1 MSLIAE
7 ALRKAHLDAK
17 QQEAAHRGRAPYV
30 AAAGHTGRRPSKAP
44 WIVALVASNLVIAVV
59 AVSAFRWS
67 WREQAP
73 AAPSAAAA
81 ETTPAVTEAERSP
94 ATHAVAAEAQV
105 PAAPAADAAPERP
118 SAETP
123 PGPPPEP
130 VQASPPAAAE
140 APAPTPATRPA
151 PPPAP
156 VPAPTPEPAAPQAAR
171 GTTGPPDE
179 PTRFSYAM
187 SLPDGRRVELSGVVS
202 TSVGNQAMINDRLVR
217 VGDRIEELKVVR
229 IDRRGVELQ
238 GERGRVYLEI
248 P

>member
-59 AVSAFRWS
+59 AVSALRWS
-67 WREQAP
+67 WRDQAP
-73 AAPSAAAA
+73 TAPSAAAA
-81 ETTPAVTEAERSP
+81 EPTAVVTEAERPP
-94 ATHAVAAEAQV
+94 ATHAV
-105 PAAPAADAAPERP
+105 
-118 SAETP
+118 
-123 PGPPPEP
+123 
-130 VQASPPAAAE
+130 AAE

-171 GTTGPPDE
+171 GTTRPPDE

>member
-59 AVSAFRWS
+59 AVSALRWS
-67 WREQAP
+67 WRDQAP

-81 ETTPAVTEAERSP
+81 EPTAAVTEAEPPP
-94 ATHAVAAEAQV
+94 ATHAV
-105 PAAPAADAAPERP
+105 
-118 SAETP
+118 
-123 PGPPPEP
+123 
-130 VQASPPAAAE
+130 AAE

-151 PPPAP
+151 PPPAQ

-217 VGDRIEELKVVR
+217 VGDRVEELKVVR